1 MVQLVQEY
9 VRSCFLCTKYFYS
22 VLVYK
27 VYPHLS
33 NGTHFSGF
41 SYHKFV
47 NPQVFK
53 YTVHQGAVKLAK

>member
-1 MVQLVQEY
+1 MVRLAQEY
-9 VRSCFLCTKYFYS
+9 VCSRFLCTKYFYS

-41 SYHKFV
+41 SYRKFV
-47 NPQVFK
+47 NPQVSK
-53 YTVHQGAVKLAK
+53 YTAHQGAVRLAK